1 MRILLSCV
9 PYDGGKSGISVCM
22 REQVAAL
29 KAAGHSPTLIVEH
42 DAAGDFPDDR
52 KILLPAWTRRPL
64 FSMLYHLFILPFRI
78 RRRDFDFCLI
88 CAANRRALAFYPL
101 PTIAVVH
108 DLSQYHVTAKYDAF
122 RMFYIR
128 HVLPFF
134 VRRAAVAA
142 AISHSTAADL
152 QTFWKIPEGRI
163 RVIPDGLSLPAPQ
176 PRGNRGN
183 WRCSLGLKRPYL
195 LYISRLEHPGK
206 NHVRLIRAFRRLP
219 SALAEKYD
227 LVMPGSSWDGAAAV
241 FAEAENG
248 GYADHFH
255 FPGFISS
262 DDLQEAY
269 SGAAG
274 YVFPSLFEGF
284 GLSLIEAMYYGV
296 PCACSATSSLGELG
310 AGCAILFDP
319 ENDADIVRAL
329 EQLLTDT
336 AGNRER
342 IQAGRLR
349 ASGFTWEKNAAL
361 TIAVAEELMKRRPEV
376 FGVPVDAVSME
387 TALRQL
393 SDGVGEARRTG
404 HCTMFNFVNAHCLNL
419 AYRDPEYRR
428 ILEKSAAVW
437 PDGSGVKLA
446 GRLLGFAVPENVNGT
461 DMFPLLCDGKYSIWL
476 LGAAPGVAAQAAE
489 RVRSLFPA
497 ARIVGCS
504 HGFFADDDSERRLIE
519 AVNAADPDLLLV
531 ALGVPKQEKWMAAH
545 LHELHC
551 GAVIGVG
558 GLLDFI
564 SGRIPRAPRLL
575 RRLGMEWIWRLAM
588 EPKRLFRRYV
598 IGNPMFVFRVVKYR
612 FKNLIFRKE
621 K

>member
-9 PYDGGKSGISVCM
+9 PYDRGKSGISVCM
-22 REQVAAL
+22 REQAAAL
-29 KAAGHSPTLIVEH
+29 KAAGHSLTLIVEH
-42 DAAGDFPDDR
+42 DAAEYFPDDR

-78 RRRDFDFCLI
+78 HRRDFDFCLI

-101 PTIAVVH
+101 PTIAVIH
-108 DLSQYHVTAKYDAF
+108 DLSQYHVKAKYDAF

-134 VRRAAVAA
+134 VRRAAIAA

-152 QTFWKIPEGRI
+152 RTFWKIPEEKI

-176 PRGNRGN
+176 PRENSGNR
-183 WRCSLGLKRPYL
+183 RRFLGLKRPYL

-219 SALAEKYD
+219 PALAEKYD

-248 GYADHFH
+248 PYADHFH
-255 FPGFISS
+255 FPGFISAE
-262 DDLQEAY
+262 DLPEAY
-269 SGAAG
+269 TGAAG

-284 GLSLIEAMYYGV
+284 GLSLIEAMHYGV

-310 AGCAILFDP
+310 TGCALLFDP
-319 ENDADIVRAL
+319 ENEADIARAL
-329 EQLLTDT
+329 KQLLTDT
-336 AGNRER
+336 AGNQER
-342 IQAGRLR
+342 IPAGRLR
-349 ASGFTWEKNAAL
+349 AAGFTWEKNAAL
-361 TIAVAEELMKRRPEV
+361 TVAAAEELMKRRPEV
-376 FGVPVDAVSME
+376 FGVPVDVVSQE

-393 SDGVGEARRTG
+393 DGGVAKARRSG
-404 HCTMFNFVNAHCLNL
+404 HCVMFNFVNAHCLNL

-446 GRLLGFAVPENVNGT
+446 GRLLGFTVPENVNGT
-461 DMFPLLCDGKYSIWL
+461 DMFPLLCAGKYSIWL

-489 RVRSLFPA
+489 QVKIQFPA
-497 ARIVGCS
+497 ARIVGS
-504 HGFFADDDSERRLIE
+504 GHGFFADGDDERRLIE
-519 AVNAADPDLLLV
+519 AVNAANPDLLLV

-545 LHELHC
+545 LHELRC

-575 RRLGMEWIWRLAM
+575 RRLGLEWCWRLAQ

-598 IGNPMFVFRVVKYR
+598 IGNPLFVFRVVKYR
-612 FKNLIFRKE
+612 FSNLIFGKRN
-621 K
+621 